1 MRREHWPVW
10 IAATLALVAL
20 FELHGLGKSVGVL
33 IHSRIAD
40 TQIAS
45 ARWREKNGVANSIT
59 TYREV
64 LETEQEF
71 IKRHMQAVRE
81 MTKAEGEG
89 AQATREER
97 K

>member
-64 LETEQEF
+64 MESEEEF
-71 IKRHMQAVRE
+71 IRRHMQAVRE
-81 MTKAEGEG
+81 MEKAQGEE
-89 AQATREER
+89 AQTTRTEHR
-97 K
+97 

>member
-1 MRREHWPVW
+1 MKWAIGIV
-10 IAATLALVAL
+10 LALLAL
-20 FELHGLGKSVGVL
+20 TQYELHALNSSVGVL
-33 IHSRIAD
+33 IRSRMED

-64 LETEQEF
+64 LETEEEF

-89 AQATREER
+89 AQTTREER
-97 K
+97 R